1 MLFLTEYLDTG
12 WYIVANRFTEW
23 FYSPR
28 FVGGILKYS
37 ICILTGIVLAY
48 FICTKEG
55 ERMGIKKEEI
65 LTCCTFV
72 VPLSILGARIWYLLG
87 DGDPLFQNLLN
98 DAIANLENINFFT
111 KIGAFFKAVFYTLGY
126 MIGFT
131 GLPYDR
137 SYYGISGLAIHGGI
151 FVAFLMTVICCKWK
165 KWKVSIISDMVAPG
179 LLIGQICGRWGNF
192 FNQEAHGMPIGGMKL
207 NASGSAYIANLDPET
222 QFNLMTKKYLIPK
235 FIARFMYMEG
245 EWNDVGTA
253 SGMMESIPI
262 RSASETIAGNFYH
275 PTFLYESL
283 LNLLG
288 LILYFILR
296 RRKFTRSG
304 YFAGFYLIWYG
315 VVRFFIEIARMD
327 SLYLKGTNIKMAQ
340 LTSAIMVV
348 LGIFIVIYC
357 RFIKKTDRYVDII
370 EKEKNKNDTDDSN
383 QNEEVSVVNIK

>member
-1 MLFLTEYLDTG
+1 MIFSDIYLDDG
-12 WYIVANRFTEW
+12 WYIIANKFTEW

-37 ICILTGIVLAY
+37 VCILIGIVLAY

-55 ERMGIKKEEI
+55 EKMGIKKEDV

-87 DGDPLFQNLLN
+87 DGDPLFQNYMTLAVDDL
-98 DAIANLENINFFT
+98 ANVTFFT
-111 KIGAFFKAVFYTLGY
+111 KIGAFFKALFYTLCY

-131 GLPYDR
+131 GMPYDK

-165 KWKVSIISDMVAPG
+165 KWKISIVSDMVAPG

-207 NASGSAYIANLDPET
+207 NDTKTAYVALLDPEA
-222 QFNLMTKKYLIPK
+222 QFSLMTKKYLIPK

-245 EWNDVGTA
+245 EWNDIGTA
-253 SGMMESIPI
+253 SGTMESLPI
-262 RSASETIAGNFYH
+262 RSCSDTISGNFYH
-275 PTFLYESL
+275 PTVLYESL

-288 LILYFILR
+288 LALYFVLR

-315 VVRFFIEIARMD
+315 IVRFFIEIARMD

-340 LTSAIMVV
+340 FTSIIMIV
-348 LGIFIVIYC
+348 LGILVVVYC
-357 RFIKKTDRYVDII
+357 RFIKKTDKYTEII
-370 EKEKNKNDTDDSN
+370 ENNKVKEETENK
-383 QNEEVSVVNIK
+383 EEEISVVDVK